1 MINNMNV
8 DLEYCD
14 PFDNE
19 ERGIWMKLEHCG
31 RYLYAC
37 DRIISLGAKRIIDAA
52 CADGYG
58 TKMLASAGLDVSG
71 LDINQG
77 YLEFAR
83 MQNKADGASYYQV
96 DFDRDPFPAHLTQQ
110 DAVVCFET
118 IEHVNQPEVLL
129 KKIHHALKVGGML
142 LISFPNSV
150 FEKLDENGKN
160 KDPFHRHIFQ
170 LNDILTLLADSGF
183 RTISEP
189 MGQSLC
195 NMSYFYQSKYQKE
208 GRIREKVINGL
219 FRYDEFAIRNYA
231 SFLGYP
237 NCYQVSDTY
246 SYLIEAIKL

>member
-1 MINNMNV
+1 MNV

-14 PFDNE
+14 PFNNE
-19 ERGIWMKLEHCG
+19 ERGIWMKIEHCG

-37 DRIISLGAKRIIDAA
+37 DRIGSLGGKYIIDAA

-58 TKMLASAGLDVSG
+58 TKMLASTGLKVSG

-77 YLEFAR
+77 YLELAR
-83 MQNKADGASYYQV
+83 TQNKVDGASYYQV
-96 DFDRDPFPAHLTQQ
+96 DFDNDPFPTHLTNQ

-118 IEHVNQPEVLL
+118 IEHVNNPEVLL
-129 KKIHHALKVGGML
+129 KKIHKALRVDGTL
-142 LISFPNSV
+142 LLSFPNAI

-160 KDPFHRHIFQ
+160 KDHFHRHIFQ
-170 LNDILTLLADSGF
+170 IEDILTLLADNGF
-183 RTISEP
+183 KIIGEP
-189 MGQSLC
+189 LGQSLC

-208 GRIREKVINGL
+208 GKIQEKVINKL
-219 FRYDEFAIRNYA
+219 FKYEEFAIRNYA

-237 NCYQVSDTY
+237 NQYQVSDTY

>member
-1 MINNMNV
+1 MNV

-19 ERGIWMKLEHCG
+19 ERGIWMKIEHCG
-31 RYLYAC
+31 RYLYAR
-37 DRIISLGAKRIIDAA
+37 DRISSLGAKRILDAA

-58 TKMLASAGLDVSG
+58 TKMLASTGRDVSG
-71 LDINQG
+71 LDINQE
-77 YLEFAR
+77 YLELAR
-83 MQNKADGASYYQV
+83 IQNKAEGVSYYQV

-110 DAVVCFET
+110 DVVVCFET
-118 IEHVNQPEVLL
+118 IEHVNHPKVLL
-129 KKIHHALKVGGML
+129 KKIHQALKVSGKL
-142 LISFPNSV
+142 LLSFPNAI

-170 LNDILTLLADSGF
+170 IGDILTLLADSGF
-183 RTISEP
+183 QTTCEP
-189 MGQSLC
+189 LGQSLC

-208 GRIREKVINGL
+208 GLIQEEVINSL

-237 NCYQVSDTY
+237 NNYQVSDTY
-246 SYLIEAIKL
+246 SYIIEAIKL

>member
-1 MINNMNV
+1 MNV

-19 ERGIWMKLEHCG
+19 ERGIWMKIEHCG

-37 DRIISLGAKRIIDAA
+37 DRISSFGAKRILDAA

-58 TKMLASAGLDVSG
+58 TKMLASTGRDVSG
-71 LDINQG
+71 LDINQD
-77 YLEFAR
+77 YLELAR
-83 MQNKADGASYYQV
+83 TQNKAEGVSYYQV

-110 DAVVCFET
+110 DVVVCFET
-118 IEHVNQPEVLL
+118 IEHVNHPEVLL
-129 KKIHHALKVGGML
+129 KKIHQALKVSGKL
-142 LISFPNSV
+142 LLSFPNAI

-170 LNDILTLLADSGF
+170 IGDILTLLTDSGF
-183 RTISEP
+183 QTTCEP
-189 MGQSLC
+189 LGQSLC

-208 GRIREKVINGL
+208 GLIQEEVINSL

-237 NCYQVSDTY
+237 NNYQVSDTY
-246 SYLIEAIKL
+246 SYIIEAIKL

>member
-1 MINNMNV
+1 MNV

-19 ERGIWMKLEHCG
+19 ERGIWMKIEHCG

-37 DRIISLGAKRIIDAA
+37 DRIASSGGKHIIDAA

-58 TKMLASAGLDVSG
+58 TKMLALAGLEVSG
-71 LDINQG
+71 LDINQD
-77 YLEFAR
+77 YLELAR
-83 MQNKADGASYYQV
+83 TQNKADGAFYYQV
-96 DFDRDPFPAHLTQQ
+96 DFDNDPFPTHLTEQ

-118 IEHVNQPEVLL
+118 IEHVNKPEVLL
-129 KKIHHALKVGGML
+129 KKINKALKDGGTL
-142 LISFPNSV
+142 LLSFPNAI

-170 LNDILTLLADSGF
+170 IGDIQTLLTDNGF
-183 RTISEP
+183 QTVGEP
-189 MGQSLC
+189 LGQSLC

-208 GRIREKVINGL
+208 GKIQEKVINGL

-237 NCYQVSDTY
+237 NHYQMSDTY